1 MLQPLGRGMLLKDKL
16 VLKGI
21 SFPFSLCFRLYGSYC
36 GVLISMQL
44 LSCRK

>member
-21 SFPFSLCFRLYGSYC
+21 SFPFSLCFFC
-36 GVLISMQL
+36 SMAYAYV
-44 LSCRK
+44 